1 MREDLRSRYSD
12 RLSLLEELRSTLEEE
27 TKEALA
33 ALPHIDRVTF
43 RVKGGD
49 SFVAKAADPKNDPP
63 YQDPLA
69 EIEDQV
75 AGRVIVF
82 FLGDLVTVHERLA
95 GSYSTIERSQRRPE
109 RDVEFGYE
117 SDHLVCVIPPHL
129 KPSGWAKRHDMPSTF
144 ELQIRTLLMHAYAEP
159 QHDIGYKAPRDLSH
173 QIRRELAWIAAS
185 AWGADQ
191 AYERVRKW
199 NEGCPVGDSSGP
211 APTGCSPARC

>member
-1 MREDLRSRYSD
+1 M
-12 RLSLLEELRSTLEEE
+12 
-27 TKEALA
+27 
-33 ALPHIDRVTF
+33 
-43 RVKGGD
+43 
-49 SFVAKAADPKNDPP
+49 
-63 YQDPLA
+63 
-69 EIEDQV
+69 
-75 AGRVIVF
+75 IVF

>member
-1 MREDLRSRYSD
+1 MREDLRSRYAD
-12 RLSLLEELRSTLEEE
+12 RLGILEQLRSNLEQE

-43 RVKGGD
+43 RVKGVD
-49 SFVAKAADPKNDPP
+49 SFVAKAKDLKNDPP

-82 FLGDLVTVHERLA
+82 FLSDLLIVHEHLA
-95 GSYSTIERSQRRPE
+95 GTYSTIERSHRRPE
-109 RDVEFGYE
+109 RDAEFGYE
-117 SDHLVCVIPPHL
+117 SDHVICVIPPHL
-129 KPSGWAKRHDMPSTF
+129 KPNGWNMRYDMPSTF
-144 ELQIRTLLMHAYAEP
+144 ELQMRTLLMHAYAEP
-159 QHDIGYKAPRDLSH
+159 QHDIGYKAARDLPRE
-173 QIRRELAWIAAS
+173 IRRELAWIASS

-199 NEGCPVGDSSGP
+199 NEGRPTGDSSGP
-211 APTGCSPARC
+211 AAVGRSPTGR